1 MTDWKTTLKHQ
12 QSGHWGKPV
21 KQDGSIEAKIA
32 SIIRAKNYEQDGEL
46 AYGMRNNISEMLNEL
61 DIDIDDVDENK
72 VWDILRN
79 DE

>member
-21 KQDGSIEAKIA
+21 KQDGTIEAKIA
-32 SIIRAKNYEQDGEL
+32 SLIRARNYERDGEL
-46 AYGMRNNISEMLNEL
+46 AYLMGDNISTMLKEL
-61 DIDIDDVDENK
+61 NYDAKNVDDDK
-72 VWDILRN
+72 VWDILGR